1 MKTERI
7 LGALYGQALGDAMGM
22 PSELWPRSRV
32 KAHFGWIDRFLPGP
46 KENNAACYFNRAE
59 FTDDTSMALC
69 LADALLEREG
79 KIDPD
84 LIGRNILDWALRFDA
99 FNKNVLGPTSKI
111 ALNAIRDGKPVAELE
126 NNGVTNGAAMRVS
139 PLGCL
144 LPARDVDSFIDDV
157 ALASSPT
164 HKSDLAVAGAVVI
177 AWAISRAIDGESWSA
192 IVDSLPSIARHAQ
205 QKRITT
211 FSASLAARLEIAL
224 KIVRNA
230 DGTESASEQ
239 LYQVVGAGT
248 STIESVPCAI
258 ALVELAQTDPN
269 RCAVLCA
276 NLGGDTDTIG
286 AMATAICGEVS
297 PTTGGG
303 MSSARLHTLL
313 PELTTRQ
320 PVMVVGAA
328 VIDVIADAY
337 ALPWRGCDIELKQQ
351 SVNVGGC
358 ALNIAVALKRLGIEA
373 GNALP
378 LGQGVWA
385 EIIRNRMAKEGL
397 ISLIDNAE
405 GDNGWCLALVE
416 PDGER
421 TFMSFSGVEN
431 QWNRQWLAR
440 LTVAPGSL
448 LYFSGYQL
456 ASPCGELLVEWL
468 EELQDVT
475 PFIDFGPRIGDIPD
489 ALLARIMA
497 CRPLVSLNRQEA
509 EIAAERFALSAE
521 ITTLGKQWQEKFAAP
536 LIVRLDK
543 EGAWY
548 FSNDASGCIPAFP
561 TQVVDTIGAG
571 DSHAGGVLAGLASGL
586 PLADAVLLGNAV
598 ASWVV
603 GHRGGDCAPTR
614 EELLL
619 AHKNV

>member
-1 MKTERI
+1 
-7 LGALYGQALGDAMGM
+7 
-22 PSELWPRSRV
+22 
-32 KAHFGWIDRFLPGP
+32 
-46 KENNAACYFNRAE
+46 
-59 FTDDTSMALC
+59 
-69 LADALLEREG
+69 
-79 KIDPD
+79 
-84 LIGRNILDWALRFDA
+84 
-99 FNKNVLGPTSKI
+99 
-111 ALNAIRDGKPVAELE
+111 
-126 NNGVTNGAAMRVS
+126 
-139 PLGCL
+139 
-144 LPARDVDSFIDDV
+144 
-157 ALASSPT
+157 
-164 HKSDLAVAGAVVI
+164 
-177 AWAISRAIDGESWSA
+177 
-192 IVDSLPSIARHAQ
+192 
-205 QKRITT
+205 
-211 FSASLAARLEIAL
+211 
-224 KIVRNA
+224 
-230 DGTESASEQ
+230 
-239 LYQVVGAGT
+239 
-248 STIESVPCAI
+248 
-258 ALVELAQTDPN
+258 
-269 RCAVLCA
+269 
-276 NLGGDTDTIG
+276 
-286 AMATAICGEVS
+286 
-297 PTTGGG
+297 
-303 MSSARLHTLL
+303 MSGARLHTLL

-378 LGQGVWA
+378 LGQGVW
-385 EIIRNRMAKEGL
+385 
-397 ISLIDNAE
+397 
-405 GDNGWCLALVE
+405 
-416 PDGER
+416 
-421 TFMSFSGVEN
+421 
-431 QWNRQWLAR
+431 
-440 LTVAPGSL
+440 
-448 LYFSGYQL
+448 
-456 ASPCGELLVEWL
+456 
-468 EELQDVT
+468 
-475 PFIDFGPRIGDIPD
+475 
-489 ALLARIMA
+489 
-497 CRPLVSLNRQEA
+497 A